1 VLTVVRSVSPE
12 LVLVDPELARWL
24 RDHDEETPVDK
35 EDDGMHDVNG
45 VNGNGNG
52 AVPASAPPPAAAP
65 IPEGASLDSRL
76 FDGGF
81 IDAEQRNAIIHEHA
95 TTGAPV
101 EGIVRAR
108 GLVHPEVLDRLLGRP
123 PQPQQQQ
130 PLAAPAPAAPQ
141 THAPIEL
148 VPTAF
153 APPAEPL
160 APAAV
165 EARAPVE
172 AQAPVQVVAAE
183 PVAVVEAAVVEAAAV
198 AAPEPAPVATTPEPV
213 LAAVP
218 APAVEAAPAPAV
230 AAEAAPVVPVQEPV
244 AAMPVAVV
252 EPVVEVVPEPA
263 PVLAAVE
270 TPVEE
275 KVAETRPVVFDVLV
289 RLTDGHELH
298 ATSHATV
305 EDAQA
310 AARALTESGEWL
322 DTGDALVQRPAVSA
336 VEVRPRL
343 THVG

>member
-160 APAAV
+160 ASAAV
-165 EARAPVE
+165 EAP
-172 AQAPVQVVAAE
+172 APVQVVAAE

-218 APAVEAAPAPAV
+218 APAVEAAPAP
-230 AAEAAPVVPVQEPV
+230 VVPVQEPV

-252 EPVVEVVPEPA
+252 DPVVEVVPEPA

-275 KVAETRPVVFDVLV
+275 PVAGTRPVVFDVLV